1 MADAATSAWHDRAE
15 RHKPRPGRAKT
26 LSPEHAATL
35 RELTRIRDLI
45 KHDPSAHDGLDDAAF
60 AETMGY
66 GYDACVCFPHDPD
79 RDGPGLCHRAK
90 EVLTKLHAGGVETK
104 LVWPESGEADK
115 CWALL
120 RTPVY
125 KLARVRATA
134 RHEASSESVGGR
146 LRGFAATSWTVR
158 GSDCAGASAATPRTR
173 PLRRRRGR
181 GLCGDAADAATTVRV
196 AAVCHVWAG

>member
-79 RDGPGLCHRAK
+79 RDGPGLCHRA
-90 EVLTKLHAGGVETK
+90 
-104 LVWPESGEADK
+104 
-115 CWALL
+115 ALF
-120 RTPVY
+120 RTQSSAPHTSR
-125 KLARVRATA
+125 AR
-134 RHEASSESVGGR
+134 SD
-146 LRGFAATSWTVR
+146 ATSRSSCSTSGCWWARLTSR
-158 GSDCAGASAATPRTR
+158 ASIPA
-173 PLRRRRGR
+173 
-181 GLCGDAADAATTVRV
+181 
-196 AAVCHVWAG
+196 